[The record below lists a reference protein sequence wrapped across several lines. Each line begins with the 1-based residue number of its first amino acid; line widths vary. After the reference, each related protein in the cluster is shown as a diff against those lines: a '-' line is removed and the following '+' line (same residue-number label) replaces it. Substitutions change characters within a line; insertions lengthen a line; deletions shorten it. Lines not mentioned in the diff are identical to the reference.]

1 MTPADACLVLP
12 VDFDECEAI
21 IIAKGWLSDVKA
33 VVGEARY
40 SLTFY
45 DPVRLVEEAE
55 DEMEKGGIFFEQN
68 LVIVRSVT
76 RSNMEKALVFLVT
89 TGQIAAL
96 VAD

>member
-12 VDFDECEAI
+12 VDFDECASI
-21 IIAKGWLSDVKA
+21 VRCKGWFSDVKA
-33 VVGEARY
+33 IVGGARY

-45 DPVRLVEEAE
+45 DPARLGQEIEN
-55 DEMEKGGIFFEQN
+55 EMEARGIFFEKN
-68 LVIVRSVT
+68 LIVVRSVT
-76 RSNMEKALVFLVT
+76 RSNMEKALVFLVA